1 MSLRLPQTIWFCT
14 YKRSRC
20 LVMDCLTSIKF
31 PAHFHYRRTSF
42 IPSGYLLCLL
52 MLIGFYYQSDMSAG
66 ETESLAISAEGAT
79 APETLRQK
87 DR

>member
-14 YKRSRC
+14 YKRSIC
-20 LVMDCLTSIKF
+20 LVLDCLTLINFSS
-31 PAHFHYRRTSF
+31 HFRESSSSF
-42 IPSGYLLCLL
+42 MPPGYLLCLL
-52 MLIGFYYQSDMSAG
+52 MLIGDYYQSDMSAG
-66 ETESLAISAEGAT
+66 ETESPAISAEGAT